1 MCEQNGESVD
11 SRIPLTEFA
20 LSRIDP
26 LGVSVS
32 LDPLPALNTISF
44 RVTSCI
50 LPLDEMDMGPCNTE
64 IDHPD
69 TLHSLNNLGGLLY
82 KQAKLGEAEVQFRRA
97 LEERESM
104 LGVDDLDTLT
114 SMYNLAAP

>member
-1 MCEQNGESVD
+1 MPFRC
-11 SRIPLTEFA
+11 A
-20 LSRIDP
+20 LEVRERV
-26 LGVSVS
+26 LG
-32 LDPLPALNTISF
+32 
-44 RVTSCI
+44 
-50 LPLDEMDMGPCNTE
+50 